1 MCAVRLHV
9 KVVEG
14 KDLLQMDL
22 GKSDPYVVLRLKSQK
37 SSVKTKVMK
46 NTLNPVWNEE
56 FDLVTEKPDDVLL
69 VNMFDEDVA
78 KDDKMIDELQFKV
91 SDFKVGADVAKITKD
106 LTLTKKKGKGKKAG
120 KLTLEI
126 QAFGDA
132 QKPKKEHKKDDK
144 KKDDK
149 KDDKKRERR
158 GSRSSKKGAPTGNMK
173 ISVVC
178 HSARGLIAADRNG
191 TSDPYLV
198 FNIKGSS
205 ERVHTKF
212 IENSLEP
219 VWNETVEINGVDQT
233 KDAIEIVV
241 FDKDKKVDLKKN
253 DQIGYAII
261 KVAEIKFGEQVEIPL
276 VKMSKKKPAKDSKPG
291 DAGFV
296 KLTFTTESEVKPQL
310 ALHVRVV
317 SAKDLKAADA
327 NGKSDPYV
335 IVKLGNEQRKT
346 KPIQNTLSPV
356 WNEEMH
362 FVPVTPDQEISFQVM
377 DEDILKDDKLG
388 RVVVKLSDLKVG
400 QILEKDYKLEDVKT
414 GMMTIVL
421 HLADAKD
428 TPFGAHVSKPKEKKK
443 HSKSHCSNFTLGS
456 YSSSYSTSFSGYTNC
471 STTLSA
477 LSSSEEVYHIHKV
490 YEKKEY
496 KIKPKNES
504 LKGVIVGCNNL
515 IKSDSDGSD
524 TYVTLRLLGKEHAK
538 GEMVKT
544 QTIHDTQDPVYNK
557 EFEFKKVKKG
567 EQLEIIVYQDH
578 KILKD
583 VPIGIAKIDV
593 RDLDDGEAEK
603 VIQLHRPPKLPK
615 LLEKFTD
622 FGVLK
627 IRLDHH
633 KEF

>member
-9 KVVEG
+9 RIIEG
-14 KDLLQMDL
+14 KNLLQMDL
-22 GKSDPYVVLRLKSQK
+22 GKSDPYCVLRLKSQK
-37 SSVKTKVMK
+37 QTQKTKTIK
-46 NTLNPVWNEE
+46 NTMNPVWNED
-56 FDLVTEKPDDVLL
+56 FDFFPEKPDDVLL
-69 VNMFDEDVA
+69 INMFDEDIA
-78 KDDKMIDELQFKV
+78 KDDKMMDELQFKV
-91 SDFKVGADVAKITKD
+91 ADFKPGAEPAK
-106 LTLTKKKGKGKKAG
+106 LTKELVLTKLLKKQKAG
-120 KLTLEI
+120 LLILEI
-126 QAFGDA
+126 QAFPPG
-132 QKPKKEHKKDDK
+132 KPKDEK
-144 KKDDK
+144 KKDHKKGDKK

-158 GSRSSKKGAPTGNMK
+158 GSSSSKKKSAPIGNMK

-178 HSARGLIAADRNG
+178 HSARGLVAADRNG
-191 TSDPYLV
+191 FSDPYLV
-198 FNIKGSS
+198 FNIKGNS
-205 ERVHTKF
+205 ERVMTKF
-212 IENSLEP
+212 IENSLNP
-219 VWNETVEINGVDQT
+219 VWNETVEINGVDQS
-233 KDAIEIVV
+233 KDIIEIVV

-253 DQIGYAII
+253 DQIGYAQV
-261 KVAEIKFGEQVEIPL
+261 KVAEIRFGEQVEIPL

-296 KLTFTTESEVKPQL
+296 KLTFNTDNEVKPQL
-310 ALHVRVV
+310 ALNVRVV
-317 SAKDLKAADA
+317 SARNLKIADA

-346 KPIQNTLSPV
+346 KAIQNTLDPV
-356 WNEEMH
+356 WNEEMR

-377 DEDILKDDKLG
+377 DEDIISDDKLG
-388 RVVVKLSDLKVG
+388 KVVVKLSDLKVG

-443 HSKSHCSNFTLGS
+443 HSKSHCTNFTLGS

-496 KIKPKNES
+496 KVKPKNES

-515 IKSDSDGSD
+515 IKADSDGSD

-538 GEMVKT
+538 GEMIKT

-567 EQLEIIVYQDH
+567 EELEIIVYQDH
-578 KILKD
+578 KIFKD
-583 VPIGIAKIDV
+583 VPIGIAKISV
-593 RDLDDGEAEK
+593 RDLDDGEGEK

-615 LLEKFTD
+615 ILEKFTD

-627 IRLDHH
+627 IRLNHH
-633 KEF
+633 REF